1 VNASVN
7 SRQLTNLTVVTKLSL
22 KDVLGKIQ
30 EELRKR
36 EIVHEEVQRNMR
48 RATRLSKQAIL
59 FTHQER
65 FIDARKLLTEA
76 EELFSKLR
84 KVSRNYPDMFY
95 SGMVDAAFQEYAE
108 AHTLLCLIKE
118 DEFVDPEELKIPS
131 ISYVLGLADV
141 IGELRRR
148 ALDSLRKGDVKTAEK
163 CLQTMEQIY
172 VELMAMDEAY
182 MLVPGLRRKSDVAR
196 HVIESSRGDITIEAR
211 RSTLEDCMKNLEKI
225 VKLQKK
231 KR

>member
-1 VNASVN
+1 M
-7 SRQLTNLTVVTKLSL
+7 SL
-22 KDVLGKIQ
+22 KTLLSKIQ

-36 EIVHEEVQRNMR
+36 EKVHEDVQRDMR

-65 FIDARKLLTEA
+65 FADAGKLLKEVT
-76 EELFSKLR
+76 ELFTKLR
-84 KVSRNYPDMFY
+84 KVTKNYPDMIY
-95 SGMVDAAFQEYAE
+95 SGIVDAAFQEYTE
-108 AHTLLCLIKE
+108 AQTLLHLIE
-118 DEFVDPEELKIPS
+118 ENRFIDPEELGVPA

-141 IGELRRR
+141 IGEFRRR

-172 VELMAMDEAY
+172 VELISMDETY

-196 HVIESSRGDITIEAR
+196 HIIETTRGDVTIEAR
-211 RSTLEDCMKNLEKI
+211 RNSLEECMKNLEKI
-225 VKLQKK
+225 VKSKK

>member
-1 VNASVN
+1 VN
-7 SRQLTNLTVVTKLSL
+7 TLSL
-22 KDVLGKIQ
+22 KTLLGKIQ

-36 EIVHEEVQRNMR
+36 ETVHEDVQRDMR

-59 FTHQER
+59 FTHQQR
-65 FIDARKLLTEA
+65 FADAGKLLKEVN
-76 EELFSKLR
+76 ELFAKLR
-84 KVSRNYPDMFY
+84 KVAKNYPDMIY
-95 SGMVDAAFQEYAE
+95 SGIVDAAFQEYAE
-108 AHTLLCLIKE
+108 AQTLLHLVEENSFI
-118 DEFVDPEELKIPS
+118 DPEELGVPA

-141 IGELRRR
+141 IGEFRRR

-172 VELMAMDEAY
+172 VELMSMDEAY

-196 HVIESSRGDITIEAR
+196 HIIETTRGDITIEAR
-211 RSTLEDCMKNLEKI
+211 RSTLEECMKNLEKI
-225 VKLQKK
+225 VRSKK